1 MNQDSRL
8 ELHRLVFGIVS
19 LRLVM
24 GNYEDSATCRGKLE
38 LETRARV
45 TRLAEL
51 ENKTELEVAQ
61 ALHDQYSESVRSMAS
76 RSIVRHPP
84 RRVRLTV

>member
-8 ELHRLVFGIVS
+8 ELHRLVFSIVS

-38 LETRARV
+38 IETRARV
-45 TRLAEL
+45 ARLAEL
-51 ENKTELEVAQ
+51 ENRTELEAAQ
-61 ALHDQYSESVRSMAS
+61 SLHDQYSESVRSMGS
-76 RSIVRHPP
+76 RPLARHPP